1 MVFSVGETLHERRG
15 CRGREVRLLKPT
27 LSCSSDYKV
36 LSYNRRKT
44 CPRTKVT
51 GDECE
56 VMHAAR
62 PLEPCT
68 VSRAGIIT

>member
-1 MVFSVGETLHERRG
+1 MKGGGVLGGRSGSCNPNYTLQATR
-15 CRGREVRLLKPT
+15 
-27 LSCSSDYKV
+27 DQ
-36 LSYNRRKT
+36 KT

-51 GDECE
+51 GDEWE
-56 VMHAAR
+56 VMQAAR